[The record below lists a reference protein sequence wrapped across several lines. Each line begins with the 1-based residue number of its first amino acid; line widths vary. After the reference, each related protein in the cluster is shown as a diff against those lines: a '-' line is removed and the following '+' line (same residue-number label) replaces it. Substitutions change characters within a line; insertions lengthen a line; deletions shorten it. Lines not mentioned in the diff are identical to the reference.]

1 MSFLPRS
8 GVSTA
13 VALAVAC
20 LTFAGEAWA
29 EGDADDFKAN
39 CANCH
44 TIGGG
49 RLVGPDLKDVT
60 KRQKRDWLTRF
71 VQDPQGVIAS
81 GDPYARKLLAE
92 HNNVMM
98 APVAGMTAKRADAL
112 LTLIEAESK
121 LEKSRFA
128 TSGVSDRPFTPL
140 DLALGRDIFLGRR
153 RRAGGGPAC
162 LGCHQIGGDGA
173 LGGGRLGPDLS
184 DAFGRLGG
192 RKALGAWLVAPP
204 LPTMKPIFSAHPLD
218 PEREVLPILAF
229 MKDAS
234 DRHEVPDRTSQR
246 VAFLLAAGAAAAVLL
261 LAADLAWK
269 RRFREVRAAVVRDAT
284 GGRA

>member
-1 MSFLPRS
+1 MAFDLRRRRTRP
-8 GVSTA
+8 
-13 VALAVAC
+13 VALAA
-20 LTFAGEAWA
+20 LLLAFAADARA

-60 KRQKRDWLTRF
+60 KRQKRDWLARF
-71 VQDPQGVIAS
+71 IQDPQGVIGS

-98 APVAGMTAKRADAL
+98 APVAGMTAKRADQL
-112 LTLIEAESK
+112 LTLIEAESR

-128 TSGVSDRPFTPL
+128 SSGVSDRPFTPQ
-140 DLALGRDIFLGRR
+140 DLATGRGLFLGTQRL
-153 RRAGGGPAC
+153 AGGGPAC
-162 LGCHQIGGDGA
+162 HSCHQIGGDGA

-204 LPTMKPIFSAHPLD
+204 TPTMKPVFGRHPLD
-218 PEREVLPILAF
+218 PEREVLPVLAF
-229 MKDAS
+229 LKDAS

-246 VAFLLAAGAAAAVLL
+246 IAFLLAAGAAAAVLL

-269 RRFREVRAAVVRDAT
+269 RRFRGVRAALVHDAT